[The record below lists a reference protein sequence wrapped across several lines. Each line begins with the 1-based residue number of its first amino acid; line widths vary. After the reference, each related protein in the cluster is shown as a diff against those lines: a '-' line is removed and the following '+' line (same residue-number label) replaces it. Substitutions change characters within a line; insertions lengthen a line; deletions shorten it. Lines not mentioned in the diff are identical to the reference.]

1 MRSLLLALAL
11 SVVGGAAAVAQ
22 TPPSDSAPGPP
33 PILTL
38 DEAVALARRNNP
50 AHRQI
55 LNNRNVAGAQLR
67 SAYAAFLPSADVSF
81 GSQYREGGGQF
92 FNGVTLGAS
101 SAVVASSYDLGLTAR
116 YNAATF
122 INPKLQHAN
131 VRA

>member
-1 MRSLLLALAL
+1 MRPLLLALAL
-11 SVVGGAAAVAQ
+11 SVIGGATAAAQ
-22 TPPSDSAPGPP
+22 TPPSDSAAAPV
-33 PILTL
+33 LTL
-38 DEAVALARRNNP
+38 EEAVSLARRNNP

-101 SAVVASSYDLGLTAR
+101 SAVMASSPRGKNRRLSG
-116 YNAATF
+116 
-122 INPKLQHAN
+122 KKSGHAL
-131 VRA
+131 